1 MTFRDICFYLLLV
14 PSHVI
19 IKIIFTETQII
30 MIIFELPTTKVQ
42 SEEKKNNYDLGLTVN
57 SASANNTPLNSTNLQ
72 LKLI

>member
-1 MTFRDICFYLLLV
+1 
-14 PSHVI
+14 
-19 IKIIFTETQII
+19 
-30 MIIFELPTTKVQ
+30 MIIFELPTTKIQ